1 MMQTILGAGG
11 SIGVEL
17 AKVLPA
23 YTDAIRLV
31 SRTPQK
37 INAGDE
43 LFAADI
49 TDATA
54 VDKAVSGSEIVYL
67 TVGFPYRLKIWQ
79 ERWPA
84 TMRNVIDS
92 CKKHNARLVFFDNVY
107 MYDRDHLHHMTE
119 ETPVHPTSKKG
130 AVRQQIADMLMNEVK
145 QGKLTALIARSA
157 DFANGKSSM
166 LHQLVTD
173 NLLKGKKANWLVNA
187 DKIHNF
193 TFVSDAAKGTAILG
207 NTPDAFNQVW
217 HLPTDA
223 TKLNGRQWIE
233 LLAAEL
239 GTKPR
244 YSILSETML
253 GLLGVFMPVLKEVK
267 EMVYQ
272 YDRDYFFDS
281 TRFNQ
286 RFSYTP
292 VTAGDAVR
300 LIAQEPGA

>member
-1 MMQTILGAGG
+1 MQTILGAGG

-17 AKVLPA
+17 AKILPA

-43 LFAADI
+43 LFPANITNAAE
-49 TDATA
+49 
-54 VDKAVSGSEIVYL
+54 VDKAVKGSEVVYL

-107 MYDRDHLHHMTE
+107 MYDRDYLQHMTE
-119 ETPVHPTSKKG
+119 ETPVRPTSKKG
-130 AVRQQIADMLMNEVK
+130 AIRQQIADMLMNEVK
-145 QGKLTALIARSA
+145 HGNLTAIIARAA
-157 DFANGKSSM
+157 DFTNGRSSV

-187 DKIHNF
+187 NKVHNF

-223 TKLNGRQWIE
+223 TKLTGRQWIE

-239 GTKPR
+239 NTKPR
-244 YSILSETML
+244 YSILSKAML
-253 GLLGVFMPVLKEVK
+253 GLLGIFMPVLKEIK
-267 EMVYQ
+267 EMAYQ

-281 TRFNQ
+281 SKFNQ
-286 RFSYTP
+286 RFSYIP
-292 VTAGDAVR
+292 VTAKNAAR
-300 LIAQEPGA
+300 LIIQ

>member
-1 MMQTILGAGG
+1 MQTILGAGG

-17 AKVLPA
+17 AKILPA
-23 YTDAIRLV
+23 YTDTIRLV
-31 SRTPQK
+31 SRKPQK
-37 INAGDE
+37 INTGDE
-43 LFAADI
+43 LFPADI
-49 TDATA
+49 TNAADTDEAI
-54 VDKAVSGSEIVYL
+54 KGSEVVYL

-92 CKKHNARLVFFDNVY
+92 CKKHNARLVFFDNIY

-119 ETPVHPTSKKG
+119 ETPVRPASKKG
-130 AVRQQIADMLMNEVK
+130 AIRQQIADTLMNEVK
-145 QGKLTALIARSA
+145 QGDLTALIARSA
-157 DFANGKSSM
+157 DFTNGRSSM

-173 NLLKGKKANWLVNA
+173 NLMKGKKANWLVNA

-207 NTPDAFNQVW
+207 NTPNAFNQVW

-223 TKLNGRQWIE
+223 AKLTGRQWIE

-239 GTKPR
+239 NAKPR
-244 YSILSETML
+244 YSVLSNTML
-253 GLLGVFMPVLKEVK
+253 GLLGFFMPVLKEVK
-267 EMVYQ
+267 EMTYQ

-281 TRFNQ
+281 TKFNE

-292 VTAGDAVR
+292 VTAKDAVH
-300 LIAQEPGA
+300 LITLEQGA

>member
-1 MMQTILGAGG
+1 MQTILGAGG

-17 AKVLPA
+17 AKILPA

-43 LFAADI
+43 LFPANITNAAE
-49 TDATA
+49 
-54 VDKAVSGSEIVYL
+54 VDKAVKGSEVVYL

-107 MYDRDHLHHMTE
+107 MYDRDYLQHMTE
-119 ETPVHPTSKKG
+119 ETPVRPTSKKG
-130 AVRQQIADMLMNEVK
+130 AIRQQIADMLMNEVK
-145 QGKLTALIARSA
+145 HGNLTALIARAA
-157 DFANGKSSM
+157 DFTNGRSSV

-187 DKIHNF
+187 NKVHNF

-223 TKLNGRQWIE
+223 TKLTGRQWIE
-233 LLAAEL
+233 LLAAEMNA
-239 GTKPR
+239 KPR
-244 YSILSETML
+244 YSILSKTML
-253 GLLGVFMPVLKEVK
+253 GLLGVFMPVLKEIK

-281 TRFNQ
+281 SKFNQ

-292 VTAGDAVR
+292 VIPKEAVR
-300 LIAQEPGA
+300 LLLQELQR

>member
-1 MMQTILGAGG
+1 MQTILGAGG

-17 AKVLPA
+17 AKILPA

-43 LFAADI
+43 LFPASITNAAE
-49 TDATA
+49 
-54 VDKAVSGSEIVYL
+54 VDKAVKGSEVVYL

-107 MYDRDHLHHMTE
+107 MYDRDYLQHMTE
-119 ETPVHPTSKKG
+119 ETPVRPTSKKG
-130 AVRQQIADMLMNEVK
+130 AIRQQIADMLMNEVK
-145 QGKLTALIARSA
+145 HGNLTALIARAA
-157 DFANGKSSM
+157 DFTNGRSSV

-187 DKIHNF
+187 NKVHNF

-223 TKLNGRQWIE
+223 TKLTGRQWIE

-239 GTKPR
+239 NTKPR
-244 YSILSETML
+244 YSILSKAML
-253 GLLGVFMPVLKEVK
+253 GLLGIFMPVLKEIK
-267 EMVYQ
+267 EMAYQ

-281 TRFNQ
+281 SKFNQ
-286 RFSYTP
+286 RFSYIP
-292 VTAGDAVR
+292 VTAKNAAR
-300 LIAQEPGA
+300 LIIQ

>member
-1 MMQTILGAGG
+1 MQTILGAGG

-17 AKVLPA
+17 AKFLPA

-37 INAGDE
+37 INSGDE
-43 LFAADI
+43 LFPADI
-49 TDATA
+49 TNAA
-54 VDKAVSGSEIVYL
+54 QVDKAVKGSEVVYL
-67 TVGFPYRLKIWQ
+67 IVGFPYRLKIWE

-84 TMRNVIDS
+84 TMRNAIDS

-107 MYDRDHLHHMTE
+107 MYDRDHLQHMTE
-119 ETPVHPTSKKG
+119 ETPVRPTSKKG
-130 AVRQQIADMLMNEVK
+130 AIRQQVADMLMNEVK
-145 QGKLTALIARSA
+145 QGNITALIARAA
-157 DFANGKSSM
+157 DFTNGKSSV

-223 TKLNGRQWIE
+223 TKLTGRQWIE
-233 LLAAEL
+233 LLAAEMNA
-239 GTKPR
+239 KPR
-244 YSILSETML
+244 YSILSKTML
-253 GLLGVFMPVLKEVK
+253 GLLGVFMPVLKEIK

-281 TRFNQ
+281 SKFNQ

-292 VTAGDAVR
+292 VIPKEAVR
-300 LIAQEPGA
+300 LLLQELQR

>member
-1 MMQTILGAGG
+1 MQTILGAGG

-17 AKVLPA
+17 AKILPA

-43 LFAADI
+43 LFPANITNAAE
-49 TDATA
+49 
-54 VDKAVSGSEIVYL
+54 VDKAVKGSEVVYL

-107 MYDRDHLHHMTE
+107 MYDRDYLQHMTE
-119 ETPVHPTSKKG
+119 ETPVRPTSTKG
-130 AVRQQIADMLMNEVK
+130 AIRQQIADMLMNEVRH
-145 QGKLTALIARSA
+145 GNLTALIARAA
-157 DFANGKSSM
+157 DFTNGRSSV

-187 DKIHNF
+187 NKVHNF

-223 TKLNGRQWIE
+223 TKLTGRQWIE

-239 GTKPR
+239 NTKPR
-244 YSILSETML
+244 YSILSKAML
-253 GLLGVFMPVLKEVK
+253 GLLGIFMPVLKEIK
-267 EMVYQ
+267 EMAYQ

-281 TRFNQ
+281 SKFNQ
-286 RFSYTP
+286 RFSYIP
-292 VTAGDAVR
+292 VTAKNAAR
-300 LIAQEPGA
+300 LIIQ

>member
-1 MMQTILGAGG
+1 
-11 SIGVEL
+11 
-17 AKVLPA
+17 
-23 YTDAIRLV
+23 
-31 SRTPQK
+31 
-37 INAGDE
+37 
-43 LFAADI
+43 
-49 TDATA
+49 
-54 VDKAVSGSEIVYL
+54 
-67 TVGFPYRLKIWQ
+67 
-79 ERWPA
+79 
-84 TMRNVIDS
+84 MRNVIDS
-92 CKKHNARLVFFDNVY
+92 CKKHNTRLVFFDNVY
-107 MYDRDHLHHMTE
+107 MYDRDHLQHMTE
-119 ETPVHPTSKKG
+119 ETPVRPTSKKG
-130 AVRQQIADMLMNEVK
+130 AIRQQVADMLMNEVK

-157 DFANGKSSM
+157 DFTNGKSSV

-223 TKLNGRQWIE
+223 TKLTGRQWIE
-233 LLAAEL
+233 LLAAEMNA
-239 GTKPR
+239 KPR

-253 GLLGVFMPVLKEVK
+253 GLLGIFMPVLKEIK

-281 TRFNQ
+281 SKFNQ

-292 VTAGDAVR
+292 VIPKEAVR
-300 LIAQEPGA
+300 LLLQELQR

>member
-1 MMQTILGAGG
+1 MQTILGAGG

-17 AKVLPA
+17 AKILPA

-43 LFAADI
+43 LFPANITNAAE
-49 TDATA
+49 
-54 VDKAVSGSEIVYL
+54 VDKAVKGSEVVYL

-107 MYDRDHLHHMTE
+107 MYDRDYLQHMTE
-119 ETPVHPTSKKG
+119 ETPVRPTSKKG
-130 AVRQQIADMLMNEVK
+130 AIRQQIADMLMNEVK
-145 QGKLTALIARSA
+145 HGNLTALIARAA
-157 DFANGKSSM
+157 DFTNGRSSV

-187 DKIHNF
+187 NKVHNF

-223 TKLNGRQWIE
+223 TKLTGRQWIE

-239 GTKPR
+239 NTKPR
-244 YSILSETML
+244 YSILSKAML
-253 GLLGVFMPVLKEVK
+253 GLLGIFMPVLKEIK
-267 EMVYQ
+267 EMAYQ

-281 TRFNQ
+281 SKFNQ
-286 RFSYTP
+286 RFSYIP
-292 VTAGDAVR
+292 VTAKNAAR
-300 LIAQEPGA
+300 LIIQ

>member
-1 MMQTILGAGG
+1 MQTILGAGG

-17 AKVLPA
+17 AKFLPA

-37 INAGDE
+37 INSGDE
-43 LFAADI
+43 LFPADI
-49 TDATA
+49 TNAA
-54 VDKAVSGSEIVYL
+54 QVDKAVKGSEVVYL
-67 TVGFPYRLKIWQ
+67 TVGFPYRLKIWE

-92 CKKHNARLVFFDNVY
+92 CKKHNTRLVFFDNVY
-107 MYDRDHLHHMTE
+107 MYDRDHLQHMTE
-119 ETPVHPTSKKG
+119 ETPVRPTSKKG
-130 AVRQQIADMLMNEVK
+130 AIRQQVADMLMNEVK
-145 QGKLTALIARSA
+145 QGNLTALIARSA
-157 DFANGKSSM
+157 DFTNGKSSV

-223 TKLNGRQWIE
+223 TKLTGRQWIE
-233 LLAAEL
+233 LLAAEMNA
-239 GTKPR
+239 KPR
-244 YSILSETML
+244 YSILSKTML
-253 GLLGVFMPVLKEVK
+253 GLLGVFMPVLKEIK

-281 TRFNQ
+281 SKFNQ

-292 VTAGDAVR
+292 VTPNEAVR
-300 LIAQEPGA
+300 LIIEERGS

>member
-1 MMQTILGAGG
+1 MQTILGAGG

-17 AKVLPA
+17 AKTLPA

-37 INAGDE
+37 INSGDE
-43 LFAADI
+43 LFPADI
-49 TDATA
+49 TNTA
-54 VDKAVSGSEIVYL
+54 QVDKAVKGSEVVYL
-67 TVGFPYRLKIWQ
+67 TVGFPYRLKIWE

-107 MYDRDHLHHMTE
+107 MYDRDHLQHMTE
-119 ETPVHPTSKKG
+119 ETPVRPTSKKG
-130 AVRQQIADMLMNEVK
+130 AIRQQVADMLMNEVK
-145 QGKLTALIARSA
+145 QENLTALIARSA
-157 DFANGKSSM
+157 DFTNGKSSV

-217 HLPTDA
+217 HLPTET
-223 TKLNGRQWIE
+223 TKLTGRQWIE
-233 LLAAEL
+233 LLAAEMNA
-239 GTKPR
+239 KPR
-244 YSILSETML
+244 YSILSKTML
-253 GLLGVFMPVLKEVK
+253 GLLGVFMPVLKEIK

-281 TRFNQ
+281 SKFNQ

-292 VTAGDAVR
+292 VIPKEAVR
-300 LIAQEPGA
+300 LLLQELQR

>member
-1 MMQTILGAGG
+1 MQTILGAGG

-17 AKVLPA
+17 AKILPA

-43 LFAADI
+43 LFPANITNAAE
-49 TDATA
+49 
-54 VDKAVSGSEIVYL
+54 VDKAVKGSEVVYL

-92 CKKHNARLVFFDNVY
+92 CKKHNTRLVFFDNVY
-107 MYDRDHLHHMTE
+107 MYDRDHLQHMTE
-119 ETPVHPTSKKG
+119 ETPVRPTSKKG
-130 AVRQQIADMLMNEVK
+130 AIRQQIADMLMNEVK
-145 QGKLTALIARSA
+145 HGNLTALIARAA
-157 DFANGKSSM
+157 DFTNGRSSV

-187 DKIHNF
+187 NKVHNF

-223 TKLNGRQWIE
+223 TKLTGRQWIE
-233 LLAAEL
+233 LLAAEMNA
-239 GTKPR
+239 KPR
-244 YSILSETML
+244 YSILSKTML
-253 GLLGVFMPVLKEVK
+253 GLLGVFMPVLKEIK
-267 EMVYQ
+267 EMAYQ

-281 TRFNQ
+281 SKFNQ
-286 RFSYTP
+286 RFSYIP
-292 VTAGDAVR
+292 VTAKNAAR
-300 LIAQEPGA
+300 LIIQ

>member
-1 MMQTILGAGG
+1 MQTILGAGG
-11 SIGVEL
+11 AIGVEL
-17 AKVLPA
+17 AKILPA

-37 INAGDE
+37 VNTADE
-43 LFAADI
+43 LFPADI
-49 TDATA
+49 TKAAEVDEA
-54 VDKAVSGSEIVYL
+54 VKGSEVVYL
-67 TVGFPYRLKIWQ
+67 TVGFPYRLKIWK

-84 TMRNVIDS
+84 TMRNVIDA
-92 CKKHNARLVFFDNVY
+92 CKKHKARLVFFDNVY

-119 ETPVHPTSKKG
+119 ETPVRPTSKKG
-130 AVRQQIADMLMNEVK
+130 VIRQQIADMLMNEVK
-145 QGKLTALIARSA
+145 QGNLTALIARSA
-157 DFANGKSSM
+157 DFASGKSSI

-173 NLLKGKKANWLVNA
+173 NLLKGKKANWLINA

-193 TFVSDAAKGTAILG
+193 TFVPDAAKGTAILG

-223 TKLNGRQWIE
+223 TKLTGRQWIE
-233 LLAAEL
+233 LLATEL
-239 GTKPR
+239 NTKPR

-253 GLLGVFMPVLKEVK
+253 GLLGIFMPVLKEVK
-267 EMVYQ
+267 EMAYQ

-292 VTAGDAVR
+292 VAARDAVH
-300 LIAQEPGA
+300 LITRETGS

>member
-1 MMQTILGAGG
+1 MQTILGAGG

-17 AKVLPA
+17 AKFLPA

-37 INAGDE
+37 INSGDE
-43 LFAADI
+43 LFPADI
-49 TDATA
+49 TNAA
-54 VDKAVSGSEIVYL
+54 QVDKAVKGSEVVYL
-67 TVGFPYRLKIWQ
+67 TVGFPYRLKIWE

-92 CKKHNARLVFFDNVY
+92 CKKHNTRLVFFDNVY
-107 MYDRDHLHHMTE
+107 MYDRDHLQHMTE
-119 ETPVHPTSKKG
+119 ETPVRPTSKKG
-130 AVRQQIADMLMNEVK
+130 AIRQQVADMLMNEVK
-145 QGKLTALIARSA
+145 QGNLTALIARSA
-157 DFANGKSSM
+157 DFTNGKSSV

-223 TKLNGRQWIE
+223 TKLTGRQWIK
-233 LLAAEL
+233 LLAAEMNA
-239 GTKPR
+239 KPR
-244 YSILSETML
+244 YSILSKTML
-253 GLLGVFMPVLKEVK
+253 GLLGVFMPVLKEIK

-281 TRFNQ
+281 SKFNQ

-292 VTAGDAVR
+292 VIPKEAVR
-300 LIAQEPGA
+300 LLLQELQR

>member
-1 MMQTILGAGG
+1 MQTILGAGG

-17 AKVLPA
+17 AKALTA

-37 INAGDE
+37 INATDE
-43 LFAADI
+43 LFPADI
-49 TDATA
+49 TDAA
-54 VDKAVSGSEIVYL
+54 QVDRAIKGSEVVYL
-67 TVGFPYRLKIWQ
+67 TVGFPYRLQIWQ
-79 ERWPA
+79 KRWPA

-107 MYDRDHLHHMTE
+107 MYDRDYLQHMTE
-119 ETPVHPTSKKG
+119 ETPVRPTSKKG
-130 AVRQQIADMLMNEVK
+130 VIREQIASTLMNEVK
-145 QGKLTALIARSA
+145 QGNITALIARAA
-157 DFANGKSSM
+157 DFTNGKSSV

-173 NLLKGKKANWLVNA
+173 NLLKGKKANWLANA
-187 DKIHNF
+187 EKIHNF
-193 TFVSDAAKGTAILG
+193 TFTADAAKGTAILG

-223 TKLNGRQWIE
+223 TRLTGRQWIE
-233 LLAAEL
+233 LLAGEL
-239 GTKPR
+239 NAKPR

-253 GLLGVFMPVLKEVK
+253 RLLGIFMPVLKEIK

-281 TRFNQ
+281 SKFNQ

-292 VTAGDAVR
+292 VTPNEAVR
-300 LIAQEPGA
+300 LIIEERGS

>member
-1 MMQTILGAGG
+1 MQTILGAGG

-17 AKVLPA
+17 AKALTA

-37 INAGDE
+37 INATDE
-43 LFAADI
+43 LFPADI
-49 TDATA
+49 TDAA
-54 VDKAVSGSEIVYL
+54 QVDRAIKGSEVVYL
-67 TVGFPYRLKIWQ
+67 TVGFPYRLQIWQ
-79 ERWPA
+79 KRWPA

-107 MYDRDHLHHMTE
+107 MYDRDYLQHMTE
-119 ETPVHPTSKKG
+119 ETPVRPTSKKG
-130 AVRQQIADMLMNEVK
+130 KIREQIASTLMNEVK
-145 QGKLTALIARSA
+145 QGNITALIARAA
-157 DFANGKSSM
+157 DFTNGKSSV

-173 NLLKGKKANWLVNA
+173 NLLKGKKANWLANA
-187 DKIHNF
+187 EKIHNF
-193 TFVSDAAKGTAILG
+193 TFTADAAKGTAILG

-223 TKLNGRQWIE
+223 TRLTGRQWIE
-233 LLAAEL
+233 LLAGEL
-239 GTKPR
+239 NAKPR

-253 GLLGVFMPVLKEVK
+253 GLLGIFMPVLKEIK

-281 TRFNQ
+281 SKFNQ

-292 VTAGDAVR
+292 VTPNEAVR
-300 LIAQEPGA
+300 LIIEEGGS

>member
-1 MMQTILGAGG
+1 MQTILGAGG

-17 AKVLPA
+17 AKALTA

-37 INAGDE
+37 INATDE
-43 LFAADI
+43 LFPADI
-49 TDATA
+49 TDAA
-54 VDKAVSGSEIVYL
+54 QVDRAIKGSEVVYL
-67 TVGFPYRLKIWQ
+67 TVGFPYRLQIWQ
-79 ERWPA
+79 KRWPA

-107 MYDRDHLHHMTE
+107 MYDRDYLQHMTE
-119 ETPVHPTSKKG
+119 ETPVRPTSKKG
-130 AVRQQIADMLMNEVK
+130 VIREQIASTLMNEVK
-145 QGKLTALIARSA
+145 QGNITALIARAA
-157 DFANGKSSM
+157 DFTNGKSSV

-173 NLLKGKKANWLVNA
+173 NLLKGKKANWLANA
-187 DKIHNF
+187 EKIHNF
-193 TFVSDAAKGTAILG
+193 TFTADAAKGTAILG

-223 TKLNGRQWIE
+223 TRLTGRQWIE
-233 LLAAEL
+233 LLAGEL
-239 GTKPR
+239 NAKPR

-253 GLLGVFMPVLKEVK
+253 GLLGIFMPVLKEIK

-281 TRFNQ
+281 SKFNQ

-292 VTAGDAVR
+292 VTPNEAVR
-300 LIAQEPGA
+300 LIIEERGS

>member
-1 MMQTILGAGG
+1 MQTILGAGG
-11 SIGVEL
+11 SVGVEL
-17 AKVLPA
+17 AKALPA

-37 INAGDE
+37 VNSGDE

-49 TDATA
+49 TDPAQ
-54 VDKAVSGSEIVYL
+54 VDKAVKGSEVVYL

-84 TMRNVIDS
+84 TMRNAIDS
-92 CKKHNARLVFFDNVY
+92 CKKYNARLVFFDNVY
-107 MYDRDHLHHMTE
+107 MYDRDYLQHMTE
-119 ETPVHPTSKKG
+119 ETPVRPTSKKG
-130 AVRQQIADMLMNEVK
+130 AIRQQIADILMNEVK
-145 QGKLTALIARSA
+145 RGNLTALIARSA
-157 DFANGKSSM
+157 DFTNGKSSV

-193 TFVSDAAKGTAILG
+193 TFISDAAKGTAILG

-223 TKLNGRQWIE
+223 TKLTGQQWIE
-233 LLAAEL
+233 LLAGAL
-239 GTKPR
+239 NANPR
-244 YSILSETML
+244 YSILSATML
-253 GLLGVFMPVLKEVK
+253 GVLGIFMPVLKEIK
-267 EMVYQ
+267 EMAYQ

-281 TRFNQ
+281 TKFNQ

-292 VTAGDAVR
+292 VTAKDAVR
-300 LIAQEPGA
+300 LIIQEAGS

>member
-1 MMQTILGAGG
+1 MQTILGAGG

-17 AKVLPA
+17 AKFLPA

-37 INAGDE
+37 INSGDE
-43 LFAADI
+43 LFPADI
-49 TDATA
+49 TNAA
-54 VDKAVSGSEIVYL
+54 QVDKAVKGSEVVYL
-67 TVGFPYRLKIWQ
+67 TVGFPYRLKIWE

-92 CKKHNARLVFFDNVY
+92 CKKHNTRLVFFDNVY
-107 MYDRDHLHHMTE
+107 MYDRDHLQHMTE
-119 ETPVHPTSKKG
+119 ETPVRPTSKKG
-130 AVRQQIADMLMNEVK
+130 AIRQQVADMLMNEVK
-145 QGKLTALIARSA
+145 QGNLTALIARSA
-157 DFANGKSSM
+157 DFTNGKSSV

-223 TKLNGRQWIE
+223 TKLTGRQWIE
-233 LLAAEL
+233 LLAAEMNA
-239 GTKPR
+239 KPR
-244 YSILSETML
+244 YSILSKTML
-253 GLLGVFMPVLKEVK
+253 GLLGVFMPVLKEIK

-281 TRFNQ
+281 SKFNQ
-286 RFSYTP
+286 RFLYTP
-292 VTAGDAVR
+292 VTPAEAVKQILQQQQR
-300 LIAQEPGA
+300 

>member
-1 MMQTILGAGG
+1 MQTILGAGG

-17 AKVLPA
+17 AKILPA

-43 LFAADI
+43 LFPANITNAAE
-49 TDATA
+49 
-54 VDKAVSGSEIVYL
+54 VDKAVKGSEVVYL

-107 MYDRDHLHHMTE
+107 MYDRDYLQHMTE
-119 ETPVHPTSKKG
+119 ETPVRPTSKKG
-130 AVRQQIADMLMNEVK
+130 AIRQQIADMLMNEVK
-145 QGKLTALIARSA
+145 HGNLTALIARAA
-157 DFANGKSSM
+157 DFTNGRSSV

-173 NLLKGKKANWLVNA
+173 NLLKGKKANWLLNA
-187 DKIHNF
+187 NKVHNF

-223 TKLNGRQWIE
+223 TKLTGRQWIE

-239 GTKPR
+239 NTKPR
-244 YSILSETML
+244 YSILSKAML
-253 GLLGVFMPVLKEVK
+253 GLLGIFMPVLKEIK
-267 EMVYQ
+267 EMAYQ

-281 TRFNQ
+281 SKFNQ
-286 RFSYTP
+286 RFSYIP
-292 VTAGDAVR
+292 VTAKNAAR
-300 LIAQEPGA
+300 LIIQ

>member
-1 MMQTILGAGG
+1 MQTILGAGG
-11 SIGVEL
+11 AIGVEL
-17 AKVLPA
+17 ARILPA

-37 INAGDE
+37 VNTADE
-43 LFAADI
+43 LFPADI
-49 TDATA
+49 TKAGEVDEA
-54 VDKAVSGSEIVYL
+54 VKGSEVVYL
-67 TVGFPYRLKIWQ
+67 TVGFPYRLKIWK

-84 TMRNVIDS
+84 TMRNVIDA
-92 CKKHNARLVFFDNVY
+92 CKKHKARLVFFDNVY

-119 ETPVHPTSKKG
+119 ETPVRPTTKKG
-130 AVRQQIADMLMNEVK
+130 LIRQQIADMLMNEVK
-145 QGKLTALIARSA
+145 QGNLTALIARSA
-157 DFANGKSSM
+157 DFASGKSSI
-166 LHQLVTD
+166 LYQLVTD

-187 DKIHNF
+187 DKTHNF

-223 TKLNGRQWIE
+223 TKLTGRQWIE
-233 LLAAEL
+233 LLATEL
-239 GTKPR
+239 NTRPR

-253 GLLGVFMPVLKEVK
+253 GLLGIFMPVLKEVK
-267 EMVYQ
+267 EMAYQ

-292 VTAGDAVR
+292 VAARDAVR
-300 LIAQEPGA
+300 LIAREQGS